1 MHPSAAAFDRGY
13 FWGYFYFEV
22 GVFSNMGVS
31 DEMALTDTEIRK
43 AKATEK
49 AYSLNDSGGLYLWI
63 TPAGGKLWRWA
74 YRFDRKEKL
83 MSLGR
88 YPDVSL
94 AQARERHIEARKLL
108 ATGTDPMAQRK
119 VQKTAEKAAVE
130 NSFQS
135 VAAQWLE
142 HWQEGKSP
150 RHVEYIKRRMAADIL
165 PCLGPRP
172 IAEIEA
178 PELVAMANA
187 IQDRGARDIAKR
199 ALETVGQV
207 FRYSIA
213 HGYSKR
219 NPSSE
224 IRPSDILKSTRKVNY
239 ARVDAKELPALLRNI
254 EVYQGTHVTRLAMK
268 LIALTFVRTSE
279 LIGAKW
285 TEFDLETGRW
295 DIPAERM
302 KMRTP
307 HIVPLTNQA
316 LEVLDTLRT
325 LTGESEWLFPG
336 DRNASKPMSNNTIL
350 KALERMGYKGRMTGH
365 GFRGLA
371 STILHEQGYN
381 HEHIELQL
389 AHAPRNAV
397 SAAYNHALYLEPR
410 AKMMQ
415 DWADFLERTQR
426 GGKVLPFRGTAA

>member
-1 MHPSAAAFDRGY
+1 MTG
-13 FWGYFYFEV
+13 
-22 GVFSNMGVS
+22 
-31 DEMALTDTEIRK
+31 LTDTEIKR
-43 AKATEK
+43 AKAAQK
-49 AYSLNDSGGLYLWI
+49 AYSMGDGGGLYLWVKP
-63 TPAGGKLWRWA
+63 TGGKLWRWS
-74 YRFDRKEKL
+74 YRFEGKEKL
-83 MSLGR
+83 MSLGK

-94 AQARERHIEARKLL
+94 AQARERHAEARKLL
-108 ATGTDPMAQRK
+108 ATGIDPMAQRK
-119 VQKTAEKAAVE
+119 AEKTAEKIAVE

-135 VAAQWLE
+135 VATQWLA
-142 HWQEGKSP
+142 HWQVGKSP

-178 PELVAMANA
+178 PELVAMANT
-187 IQDRGARDIAKR
+187 IQDRGALDIAKR
-199 ALETVGQV
+199 SLETVGQV

-219 NPSSE
+219 NPASE
-224 IRPSDILKSTRKVNY
+224 IRPSDILKSTCKVNY
-239 ARVDAKELPALLRNI
+239 ARVDAKELPVLLRSI

-268 LIALTFVRTSE
+268 LMVLTFVRTGE

-285 TEFDLETGRW
+285 TEFDLEAGRW

-307 HIVPLTNQA
+307 HIVPLATQA
-316 LEVLDTLRT
+316 LETLAILHS
-325 LTGESEWLFPG
+325 LTGNSEWLFPG
-336 DRNASKPMSNNTIL
+336 DRNAHKPMSNNTIL

-371 STILHEQGYN
+371 STILHEQGYT
-381 HEHIELQL
+381 HDHIELQL

-426 GGKVLPFRGTAA
+426 GGKVLPFCGTAA